1 MGKAKAIKKS
11 FGTCF
16 ASIVRLRKY
25 HAKYRYPIYHG
36 CEYDRVLEV
45 PFFIAFGPAFFFFI
59 TMNSSKPESHWVHQG
74 YGFPKT
80 KINDKQV
87 QY

>member
-45 PFFIAFGPAFFFFI
+45 PFFIAFGPAFFFFY
-59 TMNSSKPESHWVHQG
+59 NDELLQARVALGPPRVWVSKNQ
-74 YGFPKT
+74 
-80 KINDKQV
+80 NQ
-87 QY
+87 